1 MKKKIRFFVFWVLI
15 ALFTVFV
22 IFSITKLQNV
32 VVVLRTAK
40 VYWILLAAFIQLLY
54 FISYSYLYKFSFRI
68 AGIDE
73 RVKNFFPVLLSSL
86 FVNVVAPIG
95 GVAGSA
101 YLVDESVRKGE
112 SASRATVGV
121 MGAMLSEFSSFGILL
136 IISILYLSNRGSLK
150 TYELVSSL
158 GILFIVVSIIFFMI
172 LGMWHPGKLHKVF
185 HFFQRFVNKVS
196 MTLRNTTYL
205 ADNWAHEHSSDFT
218 TAVKSFTNLKRV
230 LLPIFIAFIGHF
242 LSYLSI
248 FVLFLAFSTKV
259 TPGVLLA
266 GYSMGMLFKIVS
278 PVPQGIGIVETIM
291 VLVFTSL
298 GIHGNVAAVV
308 AVSYRGLT
316 FWIPLLIGFALF
328 YTNKSFRLKHE

>member
-1 MKKKIRFFVFWVLI
+1 MKKKIRFFIFWILI
-15 ALFTVFV
+15 ALFTIFV

-32 VVVLRTAK
+32 IEVLRAAK
-40 VYWILLAAFIQLLY
+40 IYWILLAAFIQLLY
-54 FISYSYLYKFSFRI
+54 FISYSYMYKFSFRI

-95 GVAGSA
+95 GVTGSVF
-101 YLVDESVRKGE
+101 LVDESARKGE
-112 SASRATVGV
+112 SASKATVGV

-136 IISILYLSNRGSLK
+136 IISIFYLSRHGSLK

-158 GILFIVVSIIFFMI
+158 GILFVIVLIIFFMI

-185 HFFQRFVNKVS
+185 HFFQRIVNKIS
-196 MTLRNTTYL
+196 LSLRNTTYL
-205 ADNWAHEHSSDFT
+205 ADNWAHEHSSDFSE
-218 TAVKSFTNLKRV
+218 AVKSFTNFKRV
-230 LLPIFIAFIGHF
+230 LLPVLIAFVGHF

-248 FVLFLAFSTKV
+248 FVLFLAFSTRV
-259 TPGVLLA
+259 SPGVLLA

-298 GIHGNVAAVV
+298 GVSGNVSAVV